1 MPLEEEWQI
10 KEHATD
16 VVGRVKNLRSAIVPD
31 MVGGEMN
38 EVERVRRW
46 RQLYDVYLAQQLS
59 HYPRDYVTRSDNLPE
74 RVLETVE
81 RFEEDLTDEVKAHGP
96 MHVVIEVG
104 EAIEVSPQR
113 DRKAAAD
120 PVMQGI
126 ETQLAEMLVRLASES
141 SRE

>member
-1 MPLEEEWQI
+1 MSPF
-10 KEHATD
+10 
-16 VVGRVKNLRSAIVPD
+16 
-31 MVGGEMN
+31 
-38 EVERVRRW
+38 
-46 RQLYDVYLAQQLS
+46 S
-59 HYPRDYVTRSDNLPE
+59 HPYPRDYVTRSDNLPE
-74 RVLETVE
+74 RVFETVE

-126 ETQLAEMLVRLASES
+126 ETQLGEMLGRLASES